1 MFSLTKKSFTF
12 TCLDKEHGCAKNCSC
27 ITEKGEFIVGRD
39 NGLFRFCNGEENG
52 CYAIE
57 GNKQVIGS
65 FKDCLL
71 VSVLT
76 PDKQQN
82 ITIYNNEAHF
92 IEYHGIVARLVFLL

>member
-1 MFSLTKKSFTF
+1 M
-12 TCLDKEHGCAKNCSC
+12 
-27 ITEKGEFIVGRD
+27 
-39 NGLFRFCNGEENG
+39 
-52 CYAIE
+52 
-57 GNKQVIGS
+57 IGS

-92 IEYHGIVARLVFLL
+92 IEYHGIVARFVFLL